1 MYSRR
6 QKECLSNFGRKRRRK
21 IKALHSS
28 RVWTKL
34 FFGKKFIYSP
44 SCERSLKK
52 KSESIDRQAEI
63 FDSSMKYPLL
73 KKKTVFLCILPKHSM
88 RSMGIEYAFVL
99 LGEDW
104 GKWKRESLIS
114 KNVLAPFTM
123 DVYSKNEG
131 GISRFFLAF
140 YLFEFDQKVSIPL
153 KKSSLTE

>member
-1 MYSRR
+1 
-6 QKECLSNFGRKRRRK
+6 
-21 IKALHSS
+21 
-28 RVWTKL
+28 
-34 FFGKKFIYSP
+34 
-44 SCERSLKK
+44 
-52 KSESIDRQAEI
+52 
-63 FDSSMKYPLL
+63 MKYPLL